1 MRFKINTYVN
11 LDVEFH
17 NMTDTSVRAIR
28 RRREE
33 VRVLANKKW
42 NQGRK
47 TEQDQNR
54 RSKNDLY
61 QLSISP
67 KNVPGMVAR
76 K

>member
-17 NMTDTSVRAIR
+17 NMTDTSVRAIS

>member
-1 MRFKINTYVN
+1 
-11 LDVEFH
+11 
-17 NMTDTSVRAIR
+17 MTDTSVRAIS

-33 VRVLANKKW
+33 VRVLAIKKR
-42 NQGRK
+42 NRGRK

-54 RSKNDLY
+54 SSKNDLY